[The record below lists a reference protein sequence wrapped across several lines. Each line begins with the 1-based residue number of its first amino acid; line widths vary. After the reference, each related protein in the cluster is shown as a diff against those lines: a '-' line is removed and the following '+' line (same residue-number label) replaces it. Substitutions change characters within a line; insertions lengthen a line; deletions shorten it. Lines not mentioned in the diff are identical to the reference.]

1 MFTDKRL
8 TVVGKNLRQRLP
20 DGIRKGESIVQTA
33 SHKEQAFFPNT
44 VGSTPTSVMGFGS
57 NQYTRT
63 FSGILPDQQE
73 ESLIDYYRDCYYYDS
88 VAGGTVDMISVFP
101 FSAWTLGGVSK
112 EVAAIYSE
120 ALTRL
125 DIRSLMPEISRDHL
139 VDGEF
144 IGTLVYDKGAN
155 TFTDIMVH
163 DKQACT
169 VVTSPFRSVESA
181 IHVHSS
187 AKLLQYLEGGG
198 RFAQHLMKNYPPQLI
213 RAFMNGNVELD
224 PLTTIHVPRKALQDR
239 GSASFLKR
247 VLPYYLLERTLYR
260 GTLIEASKRQRAT
273 THIQV
278 GDDTWEPTS
287 AELGAVRDMFQNTEL
302 DPLGAWVVTR
312 QGVQINDVR
321 PGGDFW
327 KWTDVADQITPMKL
341 RALGVSEAFLA
352 GDANFSCLVGDTLIP
367 TTEGLR
373 RIDSFGTGKDRKKSF
388 PIKTV
393 MDSRYGK
400 ETAVAWMYNGFQ
412 NTIRVTV
419 ETGNSI
425 QATSNH
431 PILVLRDGE
440 LVWKRTDR
448 LQLGDTLCVSRNKV
462 VRTKPL
468 KLNVLLPEAR
478 SQKIRVAGDRN
489 CLGDG
494 RGMNPGSHQ
503 AYDPGTIVVPKY
515 MTTKLAYWLALLI
528 SEGTTRGEDKISAQT
543 GRAGSLGFGNTDERL
558 TKRFASLAEELFGVQ
573 PSDIMYKSVEE
584 LNAIA
589 TNKDFRAT
597 KPFFT
602 AIIRNRR
609 LVDWLVGIGV
619 YLKPGRVDGFTPS
632 YFKRVP
638 WSVLQADEE
647 SQKAFLAGYAECDG
661 SVGERTSWFSKSK
674 ELISQVRALL
684 NSHGYQPTA
693 WGDTGT
699 NVTLCREDSA
709 NFWNQASKYLTTKK
723 SSAHGG
729 KYSKLDGIPSAY
741 WTDLVKQRKSK
752 SDRHGGHYLADD
764 GHLICWSKNKSSV
777 STETNNAP
785 WGFNVSELKR
795 FNYQAFESG
804 VYDNFLRFLKELS
817 PAAHEKLITLF
828 KTPYRYSDVVRIE
841 DAGKAHVYD
850 ISMKPGKEPAFVAN
864 GLVVHNTS
872 EMALT
877 VFLENMSAYREFLT
891 HRLFDSKLLPLIAV
905 LKGLYKDK
913 SKVRNPDSVRDLMF
927 NAANHKNLEI
937 PTIQWH
943 KSLEAK
949 DGENQ
954 FEVLEKLSEKGY
966 PIPMK
971 MWAAAA
977 NIDIG
982 SLISD
987 LNEDKEIKEAIE
999 KITGQNPDD
1008 IAQQNQ
1014 EGGDMES
1021 AAMRRMMN
1029 PLASLETRSI
1039 KDKLASRRGPALL
1052 NRDFTH
1058 IPITK
1063 TSKSGKVQHAIVNER
1078 AAVKKSNELIL
1089 KASQALQDPENAA
1102 KMRKRIVDKLGRVP
1116 NIIGM
1121 PGK

>member
-73 ESLIDYYRDCYYYDS
+73 ESLTDYYRDCYYYDS

-139 VDGEF
+139 VDGDF
-144 IGTLVYDKGAN
+144 IGTLVYDKSAN

-169 VVTSPFRSVESA
+169 IVTSPFRSVESA

-260 GTLIEASKRQRAT
+260 GTLIEAAKRQRAT

-312 QGVQINDVR
+312 QGVQIQDVR

-327 KWTDVADQITPMKL
+327 KWTDIADQITPMKL

-352 GDANFSCLVGDTLIP
+352 GDANFS
-367 TTEGLR
+367 
-373 RIDSFGTGKDRKKSF
+373 
-388 PIKTV
+388 
-393 MDSRYGK
+393 
-400 ETAVAWMYNGFQ
+400 
-412 NTIRVTV
+412 
-419 ETGNSI
+419 
-425 QATSNH
+425 
-431 PILVLRDGE
+431 
-440 LVWKRTDR
+440 
-448 LQLGDTLCVSRNKV
+448 
-462 VRTKPL
+462 
-468 KLNVLLPEAR
+468 
-478 SQKIRVAGDRN
+478 
-489 CLGDG
+489 
-494 RGMNPGSHQ
+494 
-503 AYDPGTIVVPKY
+503 
-515 MTTKLAYWLALLI
+515 
-528 SEGTTRGEDKISAQT
+528 
-543 GRAGSLGFGNTDERL
+543 
-558 TKRFASLAEELFGVQ
+558 
-573 PSDIMYKSVEE
+573 
-584 LNAIA
+584 
-589 TNKDFRAT
+589 
-597 KPFFT
+597 
-602 AIIRNRR
+602 
-609 LVDWLVGIGV
+609 
-619 YLKPGRVDGFTPS
+619 
-632 YFKRVP
+632 
-638 WSVLQADEE
+638 
-647 SQKAFLAGYAECDG
+647 
-661 SVGERTSWFSKSK
+661 
-674 ELISQVRALL
+674 
-684 NSHGYQPTA
+684 
-693 WGDTGT
+693 
-699 NVTLCREDSA
+699 
-709 NFWNQASKYLTTKK
+709 
-723 SSAHGG
+723 
-729 KYSKLDGIPSAY
+729 
-741 WTDLVKQRKSK
+741 
-752 SDRHGGHYLADD
+752 
-764 GHLICWSKNKSSV
+764 
-777 STETNNAP
+777 
-785 WGFNVSELKR
+785 
-795 FNYQAFESG
+795 
-804 VYDNFLRFLKELS
+804 
-817 PAAHEKLITLF
+817 
-828 KTPYRYSDVVRIE
+828 
-841 DAGKAHVYD
+841 
-850 ISMKPGKEPAFVAN
+850 
-864 GLVVHNTS
+864 TS

-937 PTIQWH
+937 PKIQWH

-987 LNEDKEIKEAIE
+987 LKEDAEIKEAIE
-999 KITGQNPDD
+999 AITGQNPDD
-1008 IAQQNQ
+1008 IAAQNSQ
-1014 EGGDMES
+1014 EGGEES